1 MLRDRVPRQP
11 FAAPVDQSDGP
22 GGHMCGPAL
31 IGRGP
36 ADLREPHHRARYP
49 FLVRPLRNENQ
60 RSESPSE

>member
-22 GGHMCGPAL
+22 GGHVCGPAL
-31 IGRGP
+31 VGRGP

-49 FLVRPLRNENQ
+49 FLVCLLRNENQ

>member
-22 GGHMCGPAL
+22 GGHVCGPAL
-31 IGRGP
+31 VGRGP
-36 ADLREPHHRARYP
+36 ADLREPYHRARYP
-49 FLVRPLRNENQ
+49 FLMRQLRNENQ